1 MSTLT
6 VVARLKAKSGS
17 EAALERELRALVAP
31 TRAEKGCL
39 NYDLHR
45 SAQDPG
51 LFVFHENWESRAL
64 WDAHMNS
71 AHIQAFSQKQGELTE
86 SWELFD
92 GEKIA

>member
-17 EAALERELRALVAP
+17 EAGLERELRALVAP

>member
-17 EAALERELRALVAP
+17 EAALERELRALVEP

-45 SAQDPG
+45 SAQDSG

-64 WDAHMNS
+64 WDAHMAS
-71 AHIQAFSQKQGELTE
+71 PHIQAFSQKQGELTE

>member
-17 EAALERELRALVAP
+17 EAELERELRALLAP
-31 TRAEKGCL
+31 TRAERGCL

-51 LFVFHENWESRAL
+51 LFVFHENWESRDL
-64 WDAHMNS
+64 WNDHMNS
-71 AHIQAFSQKQGELTE
+71 PHIKAFAEKQGTLAE